1 MKVFISTSKKILSK
15 RIQIAIKSRAY
26 QGTIINTN
34 PIKRNEKSDKPKNSP
49 STKKFEF
56 HRLAVVALP
65 LEKKCIKNATEL
77 NGGGRIYKANLG
89 DEIKD

>member
-1 MKVFISTSKKILSK
+1 M
-15 RIQIAIKSRAY
+15 
-26 QGTIINTN
+26 
-34 PIKRNEKSDKPKNSP
+34 PKDSP

-65 LEKKCIKNATEL
+65 LEKKCIKNASEL

-89 DEIKD
+89 NEMKY